1 MKLLVVEDEAL
12 LRHHLFTRLTDSGH
26 VVEAVANAEEAL
38 YQTGQFNHDLAI
50 IDLGLP
56 GMGGLDLIRQLR
68 TQAKTFPILIL
79 TARGNW
85 QDKVEGLA
93 AGADDY
99 VVKPFQ
105 FEELEARL
113 NALLRRSSGFT
124 QSTIVAGP
132 LLLDLN
138 RKQASLDA
146 EPLALTAYEYRILE
160 YLMRHHQQ
168 VVPKDRLMEQ
178 LYPDDDERDPN
189 VRCWSAA
196 CVASLKVRAGSNRS
210 KPCAVS
216 ATCSMS
222 AALDSFSSRSF
233 DARRHH
239 VGGVVHARLA
249 AGHARRVQPGIAG
262 LDRAAPGLGCD
273 HADLGG
279 TYRER
284 SPGDAGAVA

>member
-12 LRHHLFTRLTDSGH
+12 LRHHLYTRLGEQGH
-26 VVEAVANAEEAL
+26 VVDAVGNAEEAL
-38 YQTGQFNHDLAI
+38 YRAAEYHHDLAI

-56 GMGGLDLIRQLR
+56 GMSGLDLIREFRSQG
-68 TQAKTFPILIL
+68 KSFPILIL

-113 NALLRRSSGFT
+113 NALLRRSSGFV
-124 QSTIVAGP
+124 QATIEAGP

-138 RKQASLDA
+138 RKQASVGGETLG
-146 EPLALTAYEYRILE
+146 LTAFEYRILE

-168 VVPKDRLMEQ
+168 VVSKERLIEQ

-189 VRCWSAA
+189 VIEVLVGRLRRKLESHEGFRPIDTVRGQGYLFTERC
-196 CVASLKVRAGSNRS
+196 R
-210 KPCAVS
+210 
-216 ATCSMS
+216 
-222 AALDSFSSRSF
+222 
-233 DARRHH
+233 
-239 VGGVVHARLA
+239 
-249 AGHARRVQPGIAG
+249 
-262 LDRAAPGLGCD
+262 
-273 HADLGG
+273 
-279 TYRER
+279 
-284 SPGDAGAVA
+284 

>member
-12 LRHHLFTRLTDSGH
+12 LRHHLYTRLGEQGH
-26 VVEAVANAEEAL
+26 VVDAVGNAEEAL
-38 YQTGQFNHDLAI
+38 YRAGEYHHDLAV

-56 GMGGLDLIRQLR
+56 GMSGLDLIREFRSQG
-68 TQAKTFPILIL
+68 KTFPILIL

-113 NALLRRSSGFT
+113 NALLRRSSGFV
-124 QSTIVAGP
+124 QATIEAGP

-138 RKQASLDA
+138 RKQATVDGQALG
-146 EPLALTAYEYRILE
+146 LTAFEYRILE

-168 VVPKDRLMEQ
+168 VVSKERLIEQ

-189 VRCWSAA
+189 VIEVLVGRLRRKLESHEGFRPIDTVRGQGYLFTERC
-196 CVASLKVRAGSNRS
+196 R
-210 KPCAVS
+210 
-216 ATCSMS
+216 
-222 AALDSFSSRSF
+222 
-233 DARRHH
+233 
-239 VGGVVHARLA
+239 
-249 AGHARRVQPGIAG
+249 
-262 LDRAAPGLGCD
+262 
-273 HADLGG
+273 
-279 TYRER
+279 
-284 SPGDAGAVA
+284 

>member
-12 LRHHLFTRLTDSGH
+12 LRHHLNTRLSEAGH
-26 VVEAVANAEEAL
+26 VVQAVANAEEAL
-38 YQTGQFNHDLAI
+38 YQAEQFNHDLAV

-68 TQAKTFPILIL
+68 TQGRTFPILIL

-113 NALLRRSSGFT
+113 NALLRRSSGFI
-124 QSTIVAGP
+124 QPTIIAGP

-138 RKQASLDA
+138 RKQATLDDA
-146 EPLALTAYEYRILE
+146 LLALTAYEYRILE

-168 VVPKDRLMEQ
+168 VVAKDRLMEQ
-178 LYPDDDERDPN
+178 LYPGDDERDPN
-189 VRCWSAA
+189 VIEVLVGR
-196 CVASLKVRAGSNRS
+196 LRRKLEGETGFKPIDTVR
-210 KPCAVS
+210 
-216 ATCSMS
+216 
-222 AALDSFSSRSF
+222 
-233 DARRHH
+233 
-239 VGGVVHARLA
+239 
-249 AGHARRVQPGIAG
+249 
-262 LDRAAPGLGCD
+262 GLGYLFTELC
-273 HADLGG
+273 
-279 TYRER
+279 R
-284 SPGDAGAVA
+284 

>member
-1 MKLLVVEDEAL
+1 VQ
-12 LRHHLFTRLTDSGH
+12 
-26 VVEAVANAEEAL
+26 AVANAEEAL
-38 YQTGQFNHDLAI
+38 YQVREFNHDLAV

-56 GMGGLDLIRQLR
+56 GISGLELIRRLR
-68 TQAKTFPILIL
+68 SQDKTFPILIL

-138 RKQASLDA
+138 RKQASLGED
-146 EPLALTAYEYRILE
+146 PLPLTAYEYRILE

-168 VVPKDRLMEQ
+168 VVAKDRLMEQ

-189 VRCWSAA
+189 VIEVLVGRLRRKLEAPA
-196 CVASLKVRAGSNRS
+196 GFKPIDTVR
-210 KPCAVS
+210 
-216 ATCSMS
+216 
-222 AALDSFSSRSF
+222 
-233 DARRHH
+233 
-239 VGGVVHARLA
+239 
-249 AGHARRVQPGIAG
+249 
-262 LDRAAPGLGCD
+262 GLGY
-273 HADLGG
+273 LFN
-279 TYRER
+279 ER
-284 SPGDAGAVA
+284 CQ